1 MPSHRYMP
9 FPGTTWT
16 PTADGAVDGAAADG
30 AAQARAPDRR
40 RAVDEGLAPSRRDGA
55 GGASWGLVVVLVPE
69 MPGGGT
75 PLGEAF

>member
-55 GGASWGLVVVLVPE
+55 GGASWDFCRRPRPRDA
-69 MPGGGT
+69 PGGN
-75 PLGEAF
+75 PLGGAF